1 MNIKELAIVVCQK
14 KKNVLELSSEE
25 LKEFKSKF
33 YSQPFINWQLDLLW
47 EYIWSD
53 VSLEEIKKIFKIG
66 E

>member
-1 MNIKELAIVVCQK
+1 MNIKELAIAVCQK